1 MSDNINL
8 DKNASSPNIK
18 VGIIGYGFSGKNIHS
33 RLIAATP
40 GLEIKKVCDQHAS
53 LQDDY
58 PFTLVDNVEAV
69 FSDPEIELVVIATP
83 NITHF
88 PLAKAALLAGK
99 NVVVDKPFTVT
110 VAEAEELAA
119 LAITQQRILCPFQNR
134 RYDNNFLTVRK
145 LLQEKALGE
154 VRYFES
160 NYTMFQPS
168 VNAGWREKNTQGSGV
183 WFDLG
188 AHLIDQMVQL
198 FGEPQQSFVTFDTQR
213 EGASSP
219 DFFHGTFVYPSLRVV
234 LHGTLLSA
242 WEPPRFRINGTEGS
256 FVKYGQDPQE
266 EALVAGTQPGSPGWG
281 YDEQPGKLHR
291 REGDQVIETTYQGVS
306 GNYPAFYL
314 QLRDALRGEGEPPVK
329 VEQALATMRI
339 IENTPRL

>member
-1 MSDNINL
+1 MSHS
-8 DKNASSPNIK
+8 ASSESSIK

-33 RLIAATP
+33 RLLAATP
-40 GLEIKKVCDQHAS
+40 GLEVKTVCDKHAS
-53 LQDDY
+53 LQEGS
-58 PFTLVDNVEAV
+58 PFTRVDNVDAV
-69 FSDPEIELVVIATP
+69 FDDPDIELVVIATP
-83 NITHF
+83 NLTHF

-119 LAITQQRILCPFQNR
+119 LAIRQQRILCPFQNR

-145 LLQEKALGE
+145 LLEEKALGE

-160 NYTMFQPS
+160 SYTLFQPG
-168 VNAGWREKNTQGSGV
+168 VNAGWREKKTQGSGV

-198 FGEPQQSFVTFDTQR
+198 FGEPQHSVVTFDTQR

-266 EALVAGTQPGSPGWG
+266 AALVAGIEPGSRGWG
-281 YDEQPGKLHR
+281 HDELPGTLYR
-291 REGDQVIETTYQGVS
+291 REGYKVIETTYHGVD

-314 QLRDALRGEGEPPVK
+314 QLRDALRGIGEPPVK
-329 VEQALATMRI
+329 VEQALTTMRI

>member
-1 MSDNINL
+1 MSHS
-8 DKNASSPNIK
+8 ASSESSIK

-33 RLIAATP
+33 RLLAATP
-40 GLEIKKVCDQHAS
+40 GLEVKTVCDKHAS
-53 LQDDY
+53 LQEDS
-58 PFTLVDNVEAV
+58 PFTRVDNVDAV
-69 FSDPEIELVVIATP
+69 FDDPDIELVVIAMP
-83 NITHF
+83 NLTHF

-110 VAEAEELAA
+110 AAEAEELAA
-119 LAITQQRILCPFQNR
+119 LAIRQQRILCPFQNR

-145 LLQEKALGE
+145 LLEEKALGE

-160 NYTMFQPS
+160 SYTLFQPG
-168 VNAGWREKNTQGSGV
+168 VNAGWREKKTQGSGV

-198 FGEPQQSFVTFDTQR
+198 FGEPQQSVVTFDTQR

-266 EALVAGTQPGSPGWG
+266 AALVAGIEPGSPGWG
-281 YDEQPGKLHR
+281 HDELPGTLYR
-291 REGDQVIETTYQGVS
+291 REGDKVIETTYHGVD

-314 QLRDALRGEGEPPVK
+314 QLRDALRGIGEPPVK
-329 VEQALATMRI
+329 VEQALTTMRI